1 MSSDSDG
8 SIPPTRAARRA
19 AERAAEQSAERDALA
34 ARQPAVPS
42 ATPPEEPEISEIPEE
57 GDSSTADSPAQTRR
71 SSDPEPVV
79 LRGTGPEV
87 PPGVPAAAEVAPAE
101 NPAVPEESAPTIETL
116 FGLNEPATAPQPIP
130 APDESGRLPE
140 PHTVAMAAAPATSA
154 STGTGKRRRK
164 RPFEGFSVIGA
175 FGEILLTA
183 GVLML
188 LYLVWQLWYN
198 DMVERGQQDGAAASL
213 SQQWDKDAKNNPA
226 PAFDGAAPV
235 IPTPVDGET
244 FASLRIPRFGE
255 SYGAPL
261 AGGVSKAKTLDKAG
275 IGHYSDTQ
283 LPGQPGNFALA
294 GHRNTHGAPLNQVAN
309 LRVGDAI
316 VIETPEGWFT
326 YRYRNSE
333 YVPPTA
339 VDVLNAVPREDSV
352 AATQSV
358 ITLTSCNPIMSTAER
373 IIAYGLFESFTP
385 RADGAPKSLN
395 PVEG

>member
-1 MSSDSDG
+1 M
-8 SIPPTRAARRA
+8 
-19 AERAAEQSAERDALA
+19 
-34 ARQPAVPS
+34 
-42 ATPPEEPEISEIPEE
+42 
-57 GDSSTADSPAQTRR
+57 
-71 SSDPEPVV
+71 
-79 LRGTGPEV
+79 
-87 PPGVPAAAEVAPAE
+87 PAAPV
-101 NPAVPEESAPTIETL
+101 
-116 FGLNEPATAPQPIP
+116 
-130 APDESGRLPE
+130 
-140 PHTVAMAAAPATSA
+140 AAAGAGS
-154 STGTGKRRRK
+154 GKRRRK

-213 SQQWDKDAKNNPA
+213 SQQWDKDAKENPA
-226 PAFDGAAPV
+226 PAFEGAAPV

-244 FASLRIPRFGE
+244 FANLRIPRFGE

>member
-42 ATPPEEPEISEIPEE
+42 ATPAEPE
-57 GDSSTADSPAQTRR
+57 STAVPLDAGDTARVPEQPEFSAMA
-71 SSDPEPVV
+71 EPVV
-79 LRGTGPEV
+79 AQEPGAVPE
-87 PPGVPAAAEVAPAE
+87 
-101 NPAVPEESAPTIETL
+101 PAVPQSVTEVAAVPTPAHGETTPSIETL
-116 FGLNEPATAPQPIP
+116 FGLTDPAAAQSASDALETSRH
-130 APDESGRLPE
+130 DESQ
-140 PHTVAMAAAPATSA
+140 TVAMPAAPVASA
-154 STGTGKRRRK
+154 GAGSGKRRRK

-213 SQQWDKDAKNNPA
+213 SQQWDKDAKENPA

-244 FASLRIPRFGE
+244 FANLRIPRFGE